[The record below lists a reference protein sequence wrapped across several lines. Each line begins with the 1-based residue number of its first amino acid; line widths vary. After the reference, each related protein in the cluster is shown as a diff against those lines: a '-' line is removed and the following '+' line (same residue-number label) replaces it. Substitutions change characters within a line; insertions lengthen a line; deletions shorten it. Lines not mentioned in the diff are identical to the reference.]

1 MEGKPFKIFVSFH
14 DRDDGLYNA
23 IKAAFAKDGKV
34 QVYRRSLDV
43 GDRRWIYDPEKL
55 YDSLD
60 CPNLALAIISP
71 SQRADP
77 WFEHE
82 LPALFAL
89 ERYLKS
95 DFIIPVLAGDMTD
108 TQLPIY
114 LRGRDY
120 VDCRSTEAEG
130 VARLTDFVTRARAR
144 RASEVFLVHGHDSGA
159 KDSVARFIEGLG
171 LEPVILHEQATRGMT
186 IIEKLEQHADA
197 CFAVVILTADDVGA
211 LRKEPKKRLPRA
223 RQNVIFELGLF
234 IGRLGRSQI
243 FALKKDD
250 IELPS
255 DYVGVGFIPMD
266 EAGMWKEE
274 LEKEMKRAGCPID
287 TDRRSR

>member
-1 MEGKPFKIFVSFH
+1 MEVKPFKIFVSFH
-14 DRDDGLYNA
+14 DKDEQLYYA
-23 IKAAFAKDGKV
+23 MKDAFAGDEKV
-34 QVYRRSLDV
+34 QVYRHSLDV

-60 CPNLALAIISP
+60 CPDLAVAIISP

-95 DFIIPVLAGDMTD
+95 DFILPVLAGDVTD
-108 TQLPIY
+108 RQVPIY
-114 LRGRDY
+114 LRGRGY
-120 VDCRSTEAEG
+120 VDCRSSAGEG
-130 VARLTDFVTRARAR
+130 VARLTEFVARAR
-144 RASEVFLVHGHDSGA
+144 ERRVSEVFVVHGHDSGA
-159 KDSVARFIEGLG
+159 KDSAARAIEGLG
-171 LEPVILHEQATRGMT
+171 LKPVILHEQATRGMT

-197 CFAVVILTADDVGA
+197 CFAVVILTADDLGA
-211 LRKEPKKRLPRA
+211 SRKEPDKRLPRA

-234 IGRLGRSQI
+234 IGRLGRGQV

-250 IELPS
+250 VELPS
-255 DYVGVGFIPMD
+255 DYVGVGYIPMD
-266 EAGMWKEE
+266 EAGMWKDE
-274 LEKEMKRAGCPID
+274 LEKEMRRAGCPID
-287 TDRRSR
+287 TDRRFP